1 MVVETLLQAVTDALR
16 TEMEADD
23 RVVLLGEDV
32 GRDGGV
38 FRATE
43 GLIDAFGAGRV
54 MDAPLNEAGI
64 IGVATG
70 MAMYGMRPVAEIQF
84 MDFIYPG
91 FDQIVSEASKIR
103 YRSGGTYSVPMVI
116 RTPYGGGIKG
126 GIYHSQSTEAYFTH
140 TPGVKVV
147 SPSTPYDAKGLLIAS
162 MRDPDVV
169 LFLEPKRIYRS
180 FKEEVPEGH
189 YTVPLGKAKT
199 VREGKDVTLV
209 SYGASVHTCI
219 RAAEEASKEGISAEV
234 VDLRTLV
241 PVDIEALLA
250 SVNKTGRLIVVNEA
264 NKTGS
269 FAGEISA
276 LVAERAI
283 DILRA
288 PIYRVSGFDVP
299 FSYTWENVF
308 MPDAARVL
316 EYIRKSVNY

>member
-1 MVVETLLQAVTDALR
+1 MVAETLLQAVNDALR

-23 RVVLLGEDV
+23 RVVLIGEDV
-32 GRDGGV
+32 GKDGGV

-43 GLIDAFGAGRV
+43 GLINTFGPERV

-103 YRSGGTYSVPMVI
+103 YRSGGTYTVPMVI

-126 GIYHSQSTEAYFTH
+126 GIYHSQSTEAYFAH
-140 TPGVKVV
+140 LPGVKVV

-162 MRDPDVV
+162 IRDPDVV
-169 LFLEPKRIYRS
+169 IFLEPKRVYRS
-180 FKEEVPEGH
+180 FREEVPEGD

-199 VREGKDVTLV
+199 ARKGKDVTLV

-219 RAAEEASKEGISAEV
+219 QAAEEASREGISAEV
-234 VDLRTLV
+234 IDLRTLL
-241 PVDIEALLA
+241 PIDIETLLA
-250 SVNKTGRLIVVNEA
+250 SVNRTGRLIVVNEA
-264 NKTGS
+264 NKFGS

-283 DILRA
+283 DVLSA
-288 PIYRVSGFDVP
+288 PIYRISGFDTP
-299 FSYTWENVF
+299 FSYTWESVF
-308 MPDAARVL
+308 MPDAAKVL
-316 EYIRKSVNY
+316 EYIRKAVNY